1 MKDRVSQLAEEFIA
15 QSIYRMDESTR
26 MVHICMEQLSE
37 EEIWRRHNESSN
49 SIGNQILHL
58 CGNITQYAIAALG
71 QAADS
76 RDRDKEFEARSGY
89 SKSQL
94 VHMLV
99 DTVERAKRV
108 MDGSNVQNLMRKRN
122 VQGFYFSGMGIIIHV
137 VEHYSYHVGQ
147 IAQWTKMLKNMDLG
161 FYDGI
166 DLTVKNED

>member
-1 MKDRVSQLAEEFIA
+1 MKDSVSQLAEEFLV

-26 MVHICMEQLSE
+26 MIHICMEQLSD
-37 EEIWRRHNESSN
+37 EEIWTRHNESSN

-71 QAADS
+71 QETDF
-76 RDRDKEFEARSGY
+76 RERDKEFETRSGF

-94 VHMLV
+94 VRMLQ
-99 DTVERAKRV
+99 DTVEKAKRAIN
-108 MDGSNVQNLMRKRN
+108 GSTVENLMRKRN

-147 IAQWTKMLKNMDLG
+147 IAQWTKMLKNRDLG

-166 DLTVKNED
+166 DLNAKNKE

>member
-1 MKDRVSQLAEEFIA
+1 MKDMVSQLAEEFLA

-26 MVHICMEQLSE
+26 MIYICMEQLSE
-37 EEIWRRHNESSN
+37 EEIWMRHNESSN

-58 CGNITQYAIAALG
+58 CGNITQYAISALG
-71 QAADS
+71 QETDS
-76 RDRDKEFEARSGY
+76 RERDKEFAARSGY

-94 VHMLV
+94 VRMLG
-99 DTVERAKRV
+99 DTVEKGKRA
-108 MDGSNVQNLMRKRN
+108 MDSSKVENLMRKRN

-147 IAQWTKMLKNMDLG
+147 IAQWTKMLKNKDLG

-166 DLTVKNED
+166 DLNTKNKE

>member
-1 MKDRVSQLAEEFIA
+1 MKDKVSQLAEEFIV

-26 MVHICMEQLSE
+26 MIHICMEQLSE
-37 EEIWRRHNESSN
+37 EEIWTRHNESSN

-71 QAADS
+71 QKADS
-76 RDRDKEFEARSGY
+76 RERNKEFETRSGY

-94 VHMLV
+94 VRMLE
-99 DTVERAKRV
+99 DTVEKAKRAIN
-108 MDGSNVQNLMRKRN
+108 GSTVENLMRKRN
-122 VQGFYFSGMGIIIHV
+122 VQGFYFSGMGIVIHV

-147 IAQWTKMLKNMDLG
+147 IAQWTKMLKNRDLG

-166 DLTVKNED
+166 DLNVKNK